1 MAHEVDD
8 GKSESTAY
16 ETRDVKIRPLVVS
29 LVGLIVALV
38 ASYLLVLGIFRL
50 FSASKAAEDAT
61 ADPVAV
67 QRAALPP
74 EERLPAQPRI
84 QADPAGEYDLLR
96 QREEQLLTTYGWVD
110 RPAGVVRIPVAQAMK
125 LVLAQGLPVRQ
136 PGHASPATG
145 APAATA
151 PQDATVQAGQAGPKK

>member
-1 MAHEVDD
+1 MRHEED
-8 GKSESTAY
+8 GTSRSTAY
-16 ETRDVKIRPLVVS
+16 ETRDVKIRPLAVS

-50 FSASKAAEDAT
+50 FSASKSAEDAS

-74 EERLPAQPRI
+74 EQRLPAQPRI

-96 QREEQLLTTYGWVD
+96 RSEEQRLTTYGWID
-110 RPAGVVRIPVAQAMK
+110 RQAGVVRIPVDQAMK
-125 LVLAQGLPVRQ
+125 LVLDQGLPVRQ
-136 PGHASPATG
+136 TATPQG
-145 APAATA
+145 AII
-151 PQDATVQAGQAGPKK
+151 QGGQAAPKK